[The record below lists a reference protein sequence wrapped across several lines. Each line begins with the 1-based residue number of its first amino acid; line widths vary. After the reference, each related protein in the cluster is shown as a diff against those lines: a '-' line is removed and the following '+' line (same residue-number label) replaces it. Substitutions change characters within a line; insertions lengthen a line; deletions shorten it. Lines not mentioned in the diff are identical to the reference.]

1 MEFLV
6 LFSKSAREEDYK
18 QKVVKPTI
26 EEILGVK
33 LNEEINTSTK
43 GNSPGVPGRADGKLK
58 VNDESVFYNWIDHV
72 ADCRRLSLSFQNDNK
87 LALQSFLRS
96 LTIKEKELE
105 EEVPQPIPAPEPNSP
120 PQTPPLSS
128 TNNSSSQKPE
138 LSSRVIILLVVIGGI
153 VIIFGIIMLIKK
165 TKKPK

>member
-87 LALQSFLRS
+87 LALQSFLRALS
-96 LTIKEKELE
+96 LKEKELKKE
-105 EEVPQPIPAPEPNSP
+105 LPEDNQQDNNDNSSP
-120 PQTPPLSS
+120 PGPSNNGN
-128 TNNSSSQKPE
+128 NNSNKPN
-138 LSSRVIILLVVIGGI
+138 
-153 VIIFGIIMLIKK
+153 IFL
-165 TKKPK
+165 